1 MRKFK
6 IDKNLSTRLAALS
19 TAGIILVTG
28 LTGCKSE
35 EKESENTNSTV
46 NSTVVTMVEDTN
58 NKIDTILPEAS
69 DEVVDNASIIL
80 LLDIIA
86 KKDENGKISAELI
99 SELKSKLDAD
109 DMISVFNSFLDM
121 IAFNIKESGKV
132 ESFSEVLPEELKN
145 DKVILSKI
153 ENILENIINY
163 SKEKNKDKVVAEF
176 NKIYTLFVE
185 EEEIEI
191 DDITFEIR
199 DLTFPSRAVATM
211 YAETAGFY
219 ARHFVSEDKLSK
231 LDKRTNDQNNK
242 AYMKSKLEILSNQ
255 MDGKSEVDVISLF
268 DTKYKEVTNL
278 LNGKVNL
285 SETTIKDLVNY
296 INLKYLS
303 GDKVSTKDMNTLVG
317 EYDDEK
323 VTDVITAIEAINTY
337 NFNNQNNIIPLSVFL
352 VDEHLKTDTGK
363 TDKIALDFVQY
374 NTIMLN
380 NTGDVKTYDELSN
393 NPYFKNVFKYFTKQD
408 FTHITKDENGKQVN
422 NDIVWQHISDGVNF
436 VNYQVILNSLNKLPQ
451 VENIDN
457 YKSVTE
463 ENFGQS
469 IQYIQN
475 TIMDE
480 CKKVDTKEY
489 ILTK

>member
-6 IDKNLSTRLAALS
+6 IDKNLSTRIAALS
-19 TAGIILVTG
+19 AAGIILVTG
-28 LTGCKSE
+28 LTGCKS
-35 EKESENTNSTV
+35 KESKQENITNSI
-46 NSTVVTMVEDTN
+46 VTMVEDTT
-58 NKIDTILPEAS
+58 NKIDAILPEAS
-69 DEVVDNASIIL
+69 DEVVDNASIML

-86 KKDENGKISAELI
+86 KEDENGKISADVI
-99 SELKSKLDAD
+99 SEFKSKLDVD
-109 DMISVFNSFLDM
+109 DMISEFTSFLDM
-121 IAFNIKESGKV
+121 IGFNAKETGKV
-132 ESFSEVLPEELKN
+132 EKVSTVLPEELKN
-145 DKVILSKI
+145 DKVILGNI
-153 ENILENIINY
+153 ETILENIIKY
-163 SKEKNKDKVVAEF
+163 SKEGNKDGVVTEF

-185 EEEIEI
+185 EKEIEMNGT
-191 DDITFEIR
+191 TFEIR
-199 DLTFPSRAVATM
+199 DLTFPSRAVATT
-211 YAETAGFY
+211 YAETAGYY
-219 ARHFVSEDKLSK
+219 AKKYVSEDKLVK

-242 AYMKSKLEILSNQ
+242 AYIKSKLEILANQ
-255 MDGKSEVDVISLF
+255 MEEKSEVDVIGLF
-268 DTKYKEVTNL
+268 DAKYKEVANL

-285 SETTIKDLVNY
+285 SESTIKNLVNY
-296 INLKYLS
+296 MNLKYIA
-303 GDKVSTKDMNTLVG
+303 GDKVATKDMNTLVG

-323 VTDVITAIEAINTY
+323 VTDAITAIEAINTY
-337 NFNNQNNIIPLSVFL
+337 NFNNQNNIIPFSAFL

-363 TDKIALDFVQY
+363 TDKIALDFVQF
-374 NTIMLN
+374 NTIKLN
-380 NTGDVKTYDELSN
+380 NTDDVKTYNELSN

-436 VNYQVILNSLNKLPQ
+436 VNYQVILNSLNKLPK
-451 VENIDN
+451 VSNIDN

>member
-19 TAGIILVTG
+19 AAGIILVTG
-28 LTGCKSE
+28 LTGCKS
-35 EKESENTNSTV
+35 KENKTESV
-46 NSTVVTMVEDTN
+46 NSSIVTMVEDTN

-69 DEVVDNASIIL
+69 DEIVDNASIML
-80 LLDIIA
+80 LLDVIA
-86 KKDENGKISAELI
+86 KEDENGKISADVI
-99 SELKSKLDAD
+99 SEFKSKLDVD
-109 DMISVFNSFLDM
+109 DMISEFTSFLDM
-121 IAFNIKESGKV
+121 IGFNAKETGKV
-132 ESFSEVLPEELKN
+132 EKVSTVLPEELKN
-145 DKVILSKI
+145 DKVILSNI
-153 ENILENIINY
+153 ETILENIIKY
-163 SKEKNKDKVVAEF
+163 SKEGNKDGVVTEF

-185 EEEIEI
+185 EKEIEMNG
-191 DDITFEIR
+191 TAFEIR
-199 DLTFPSRAVATM
+199 DLTFPSRAVATT
-211 YAETAGFY
+211 YAETAGYY
-219 ARHFVSEDKLSK
+219 ATNYVSKDKLAK

-242 AYMKSKLEILSNQ
+242 AYIKSKLEILANQ
-255 MDGKSEVDVISLF
+255 MEEKSQVDVISLF
-268 DTKYKEVTNL
+268 DAKYSEVTKL

-285 SETTIKDLVNY
+285 SESTIKNLVNY
-296 INLKYLS
+296 MNLKYIA
-303 GDKVSTKDMNTLVG
+303 GDKVATKDMNTLVG

-337 NFNNQNNIIPLSVFL
+337 NFNNQNNIIPFSVFL

-363 TDKIALDFVQY
+363 TDKIALDFIQY

-436 VNYQVILNSLNKLPQ
+436 VNYQVILNSLNKLPK

-475 TIMDE
+475 TILDE

>member
-19 TAGIILVTG
+19 AAGIILVTG
-28 LTGCKSE
+28 LTGCKS
-35 EKESENTNSTV
+35 KENKTESINS
-46 NSTVVTMVEDTN
+46 SIVTMVEDTN

-69 DEVVDNASIIL
+69 DEIVDNASIML
-80 LLDIIA
+80 LLDVIA
-86 KKDENGKISAELI
+86 KEDENGKISADVI
-99 SELKSKLDAD
+99 SEFKSKLDVD
-109 DMISVFNSFLDM
+109 DMISEFTSFLDM
-121 IAFNIKESGKV
+121 IGFNAKETGKV
-132 ESFSEVLPEELKN
+132 EKVSTVLPEELKN
-145 DKVILSKI
+145 DKVILSNI
-153 ENILENIINY
+153 ETILENIIKY
-163 SKEKNKDKVVAEF
+163 SKEGNKDGVVTEF

-185 EEEIEI
+185 EKEIEMNG
-191 DDITFEIR
+191 TAFEIR
-199 DLTFPSRAVATM
+199 DLTFPSRAVATT
-211 YAETAGFY
+211 YAETAGYY
-219 ARHFVSEDKLSK
+219 ATNYVSKDKLDK

-242 AYMKSKLEILSNQ
+242 AYIKSKLEILANQ
-255 MDGKSEVDVISLF
+255 MEEKSQVDVISLF
-268 DTKYKEVTNL
+268 DAKYEEVTKL

-285 SETTIKDLVNY
+285 SESTIKNLVNY
-296 INLKYLS
+296 MNLKYIA
-303 GDKVSTKDMNTLVG
+303 GDKVATKDMNTLVG

-363 TDKIALDFVQY
+363 TDKIALDFIQY

-393 NPYFKNVFKYFTKQD
+393 NPYFKNVFKYFTKQE
-408 FTHITKDENGKQVN
+408 FTQITKDENGKQVN

-436 VNYQVILNSLNKLPQ
+436 VNYQVILNSLSKLPQ

-475 TIMDE
+475 IILDE

>member
-6 IDKNLSTRLAALS
+6 IDKNLSKRLAALS
-19 TAGIILVTG
+19 AAGIILVTG
-28 LTGCKSE
+28 LTGCKS
-35 EKESENTNSTV
+35 KENKTETANS
-46 NSTVVTMVEDTN
+46 SIVTMVDDTT
-58 NKIDTILPEAS
+58 NKIDAILPEAS
-69 DEVVDNASIIL
+69 DEIVDNASIML
-80 LLDIIA
+80 LLDVIA
-86 KKDENGKISAELI
+86 KEDANGKISADVI
-99 SELKSKLDAD
+99 SEFKSKLDVD
-109 DMISVFNSFLDM
+109 DMISDFVSFLDM
-121 IAFNIKESGKV
+121 IGFNAKETGVVEKV
-132 ESFSEVLPEELKN
+132 STVLPEELNN
-145 DKVILSKI
+145 DKVILSNI
-153 ENILENIINY
+153 ETILENIIKY
-163 SKEKNKDKVVAEF
+163 SKEENKDGVVAEF
-176 NKIYTLFVE
+176 DKIYTLFVE
-185 EEEIEI
+185 EKEIEMNGT
-191 DDITFEIR
+191 TFEIR
-199 DLTFPSRAVATM
+199 DLTFTSRAVATT
-211 YAETAGFY
+211 YAETAGYY
-219 ARHFVSEDKLSK
+219 AASYISQDKLAK
-231 LDKRTNDQNNK
+231 LDDRTNDQNNK
-242 AYMKSKLEILSNQ
+242 AYIKEKLEKLSNQ
-255 MDGKSEVDVISLF
+255 MEEKSEVDVISLF
-268 DTKYKEVTNL
+268 DTKYIEVSNL

-285 SETTIKDLVNY
+285 SESTIKNLINY
-296 INLKYLS
+296 MNLKYMA
-303 GDKVSTKDMNTLVG
+303 GDKVATKDMNSLVG

-323 VTDVITAIEAINTY
+323 VNDVIIAIEAINTY
-337 NFNNQNNIIPLSVFL
+337 NFNNQNNIIPYSSLL

-380 NTGDVKTYDELSN
+380 NTDDVKTYDELSN

-408 FTHITKDENGKQVN
+408 FTHITKNENGEQVN

-436 VNYQVILNSLNKLPQ
+436 VNYQVILNSLNNLPQ

>member
-6 IDKNLSTRLAALS
+6 IDKNLSTRIAALS
-19 TAGIILVTG
+19 AAGIVLVTS
-28 LTGCKSE
+28 LVGCKSE
-35 EKESENTNSTV
+35 ENNTETV
-46 NSTVVTMVEDTN
+46 NSSIVTMVEDTTS
-58 NKIDTILPEAS
+58 KIDAILPEAS
-69 DEVVDNASIIL
+69 DEVVDNASIML

-86 KKDENGKISAELI
+86 KEDENGKISADVV
-99 SELKSKLDAD
+99 SEFKSKLDVD
-109 DMISVFNSFLDM
+109 DMISEFTSFLDM
-121 IAFNIKESGKV
+121 IGFNAKETGKV
-132 ESFSEVLPEELKN
+132 EKVSTVLPEELKN
-145 DKVILSKI
+145 DKVILSNV
-153 ENILENIINY
+153 ETILENIIKY
-163 SKEKNKDKVVAEF
+163 SKEGNKDGVVTEF

-185 EEEIEI
+185 EKEIEMNST
-191 DDITFEIR
+191 TFEIR
-199 DLTFPSRAVATM
+199 DLTFPSRAVATT
-211 YAETAGFY
+211 YAETAGYY
-219 ARHFVSEDKLSK
+219 ATNYVSKDKLDK

-242 AYMKSKLEILSNQ
+242 AYIKSKLEILANQ
-255 MDGKSEVDVISLF
+255 MEEKSEVDVISLF
-268 DTKYKEVTNL
+268 DAKYEEVTKL
-278 LNGKVNL
+278 VNGKVNL
-285 SETTIKDLVNY
+285 SESTIKNLVNY
-296 INLKYLS
+296 MNLKYIA
-303 GDKVSTKDMNTLVG
+303 GDKVATKDMNTLVG

-337 NFNNQNNIIPLSVFL
+337 NFNNQNNIIPFSAFL

-374 NTIMLN
+374 NTIKLN
-380 NTGDVKTYDELSN
+380 NTDDVKTYDELSN

-408 FTHITKDENGKQVN
+408 FTHITKDENGKQVD

-436 VNYQVILNSLNKLPQ
+436 VNYQVILNSLNKLPK
-451 VENIDN
+451 VDNIDN

>member
-6 IDKNLSTRLAALS
+6 IDKNLSTRIAALS
-19 TAGIILVTG
+19 AAGIILVTG
-28 LTGCKSE
+28 LTGCKS
-35 EKESENTNSTV
+35 KENKTETV
-46 NSTVVTMVEDTN
+46 NNSIVTMVEDTN

-69 DEVVDNASIIL
+69 DEVVDNASIML

-86 KKDENGKISAELI
+86 KKDENGKISAENI
-99 SELKSKLDAD
+99 SKLKSKLDVD
-109 DMISVFNSFLDM
+109 DMMSEFTSFLDM
-121 IAFNIKESGKV
+121 IGYNAKESGKV
-132 ESFSEVLPEELKN
+132 EKVSTVLPEELKD
-145 DKVILSKI
+145 DKVILANI
-153 ENILENIINY
+153 ETILENIIKY
-163 SKEKNKDKVVAEF
+163 SKEGHEEDVVTEF

-185 EEEIEI
+185 EKEIEMNGT
-191 DDITFEIR
+191 TFEIR
-199 DLTFPSRAVATM
+199 DLTFPSRAVATT
-211 YAETAGFY
+211 YAETAAY
-219 ARHFVSEDKLSK
+219 YSRNYISKDKYEK
-231 LDKRTNDQNNK
+231 IDKRTNDQNNK
-242 AYMKSKLEILSNQ
+242 ANIKSKLEILANQ
-255 MDGKSEVDVISLF
+255 MDEKSEVDVISLF
-268 DTKYKEVTNL
+268 DAKYKEVANL

-285 SETTIKDLVNY
+285 SESTIKNLVNY
-296 INLKYLS
+296 MNLKYIA
-303 GDKVSTKDMNTLVG
+303 GDKVATKDMNTLVG

-323 VTDVITAIEAINTY
+323 VTDAITAIEAINTY
-337 NFNNQNNIIPLSVFL
+337 NFNNQNNIIPFSVFL

-374 NTIMLN
+374 NTIKLN
-380 NTGDVKTYDELSN
+380 NTDDVKTYNELSN